1 MLISKH
7 LSIVLK
13 KNLICFEWDKDVRK
27 PQIQRCCYSFIKSWP
42 VHCFPKLPISCNLPF
57 FLFFF
62 STSTS
67 MLNSRFLLLGKMNIC
82 LNLHFIFICSP
93 IKRRCSLYLCMLR
106 PLIFP
111 LPWLPCRRPHRAWRC
126 QGQVPGCA
134 GQDESEAVGAAW
146 RNGSRQQPSLWP
158 CGWPQ
163 ELWRC
168 LEPRVVLTALWP
180 LSITSAWNY
189 SSISTYSLCIYP
201 QSILLKLFI
210 NFYLFSVYLSPIN
223 PTETIH
229 QFLLFLGVFIP
240 RRSCWNC
247 SSISTYSLCINP
259 QSILCHLWTSMPL
272 DVFLGIFAH
281 HLKRR
286 KGLNC
291 PKSSNKVST
300 NQ

>member
-1 MLISKH
+1 
-7 LSIVLK
+7 
-13 KNLICFEWDKDVRK
+13 
-27 PQIQRCCYSFIKSWP
+27 
-42 VHCFPKLPISCNLPF
+42 
-57 FLFFF
+57 
-62 STSTS
+62 
-67 MLNSRFLLLGKMNIC
+67 MNIC

-158 CGWPQ
+158 WGWPQ

-168 LEPRVVLTALWP
+168 LEPRVVLTALLP

-201 QSILLKLFI
+201 QSVLLNLFINFFLFSVYLSPVCPAETIHQFLLILGVFIRSLWCWNYSSISTYSRCVYPQSVLLKLFCIHQFLLILGVFIPSLSCWNYSSISTYSRCIYPQSILLKLFI
-210 NFYLFSVYLSPIN
+210 NFYFFSVYLSPVS
-223 PTETIH
+223 PAETVH
-229 QFLLFLGVFIP
+229 QFLLILSVLIP
-240 RRSCWNC
+240 SL
-247 SSISTYSLCINP
+247 SSVIYR
-259 QSILCHLWTSMPL
+259 QACH
-272 DVFLGIFAH
+272 
-281 HLKRR
+281 
-286 KGLNC
+286 
-291 PKSSNKVST
+291 
-300 NQ
+300 